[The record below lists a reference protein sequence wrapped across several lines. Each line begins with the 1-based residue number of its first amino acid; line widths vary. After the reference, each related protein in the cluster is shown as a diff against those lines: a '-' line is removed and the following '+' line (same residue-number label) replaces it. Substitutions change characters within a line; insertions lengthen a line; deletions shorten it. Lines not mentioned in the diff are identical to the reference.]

1 MPVRHLFAVPPATPS
16 DEAAPIEPA
25 SVACHS
31 LRRSRLELGES
42 VAIIGAG
49 PIGLLITGMARA
61 TGASRVAVIEPAW
74 NRPNLVLQMG
84 ADLAFD
90 STHEGE
96 AAILE
101 ITNAHG
107 ADVVFETS
115 GTAPG
120 FDAAL
125 WLIRKQGR
133 LVMVA
138 LYEGKQ
144 VQLDAN
150 NAVLEEL
157 IATFW
162 ANDVDFR
169 RAVDLISARKLD
181 VRPLIS
187 ACYELD
193 HARKAFEGLR
203 ADRESQGKIPVNC
216 S

>member
-1 MPVRHLFAVPPATPS
+1 M
-16 DEAAPIEPA
+16 
-25 SVACHS
+25 
-31 LRRSRLELGES
+31 
-42 VAIIGAG
+42 AIIGAG

-181 VRPLIS
+181 VRP
-187 ACYELD
+187 CV
-193 HARKAFEGLR
+193 H
-203 ADRESQGKIPVNC
+203 
-216 S
+216 